1 MTSRRSFLSVALL
14 LTGGL
19 PLIAACTPPPPPSPD
34 YTQIGFGHRSPLRL
48 NVARVVFR
56 DESRQPREAPEVGHL
71 FPDPPATVVERWVR
85 DRLQAVGSTGEIE
98 AVLREASVTETTLPR
113 SSGLRGLVTREQS
126 ERYDARI
133 ALTLRA
139 RNARGEPDGSVEVR
153 LERSTTVRENLG
165 RGERTAIWHRLM
177 EEMARSLD
185 EEMERAIRDG
195 DLARLLA

>member
-1 MTSRRSFLSVALL
+1 MTSRRSFLSFSLL
-14 LTGGL
+14 LAGGL
-19 PLIAACTPPPPPSPD
+19 PVLAACTPPPPPSPD
-34 YTQIGFGHRSPLRL
+34 YTQIGFGHRAPLRL
-48 NVARVVFR
+48 KVARVVFR
-56 DESRQPREAPEVGHL
+56 DESRQTREAPEVGHL
-71 FPDPPATVVERWVR
+71 FPDPPPTVVERWVR
-85 DRLQAVGSTGEIE
+85 DRLQAVGSDGEIE
-98 AVLREASVTETTLPR
+98 AVLREASVTETSLPR

-133 ALTLRA
+133 VLALRA
-139 RNARGEPDGSVEVR
+139 RNGRGEPDGSVETR

-165 RGERTAIWHRLM
+165 RGERTATWHRLM